1 MDRDRVNEDEP
12 RPQTHSRPV
21 AAALL
26 SAFRSSVE
34 DGCSR
39 KVRMFSLIDLSSANL
54 KRSTPAKASET
65 VAVPV
70 AVAENARG
78 MRQNA
83 PILDSVMHEAKL
95 NT

>member
-1 MDRDRVNEDEP
+1 
-12 RPQTHSRPV
+12 
-21 AAALL
+21 
-26 SAFRSSVE
+26 
-34 DGCSR
+34 
-39 KVRMFSLIDLSSANL
+39 MFSLIDLSSANL